1 MYEAYATEQKPSV
14 GEWGMVREAAIDKRK
29 IKMNS
34 PFMKLVRVLHVS
46 LGYRESKLDKQHGPI
61 LMCCP
66 EIIQYFS

>member
-1 MYEAYATEQKPSV
+1 
-14 GEWGMVREAAIDKRK
+14 MVREAAIDKRK
-29 IKMNS
+29 KKTKTKNKDTL
-34 PFMKLVRVLHVS
+34 FMKLVSVLHVS

>member
-1 MYEAYATEQKPSV
+1 
-14 GEWGMVREAAIDKRK
+14 MVREAAIDKRK
-29 IKMNS
+29 KKTKTKNKDTL
-34 PFMKLVRVLHVS
+34 FMKLVRVLHVS

>member
-1 MYEAYATEQKPSV
+1 
-14 GEWGMVREAAIDKRK
+14 MVREAAIDKRK
-29 IKMNS
+29 KKTKTKNKDTV
-34 PFMKLVRVLHVS
+34 FMKLVSVLHVS